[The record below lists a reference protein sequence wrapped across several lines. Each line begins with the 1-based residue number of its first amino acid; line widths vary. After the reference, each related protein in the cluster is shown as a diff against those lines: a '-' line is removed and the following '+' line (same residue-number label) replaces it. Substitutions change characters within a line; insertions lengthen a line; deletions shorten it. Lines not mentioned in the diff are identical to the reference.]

1 MNHKSWLNGILFAL
15 LAAVA
20 LILFYACSTAPRTIY
35 PSGKKYVTASWYGPK
50 FNGRPTSSGERFNMY
65 AMTCAHKDYPFGTRL
80 RVTNPDNGKSV
91 VVTVND
97 RGPFVRG
104 RDLDLSYGAARE
116 IGLIGKGVGRVKI
129 EHIGR
134 DQRYIRR
141 VDFNTSLTS
150 GPLTIQVGS
159 FRDRAN
165 AVRLK
170 KGLSLNHRDVS
181 INTAF
186 IDGSKHHRV
195 RIGRFQTREKAYPL
209 AKKLAREGY
218 TTMIISR

>member
-1 MNHKSWLNGILFAL
+1 
-15 LAAVA
+15 
-20 LILFYACSTAPRTIY
+20 
-35 PSGKKYVTASWYGPK
+35 
-50 FNGRPTSSGERFNMY
+50 MY

-209 AKKLAREGY
+209 GKKLAREGY